1 MIFIYQIWK
10 TQKQKKESESRRT
23 ESVMNKRKKSITD
36 QKSFSPSI
44 AMKIFP
50 SNNDRTPLLDEK
62 NKIDYGTVDSES

>member
-50 SNNDRTPLLDEK
+50 DRK
-62 NKIDYGTVDSES
+62 SVV

>member
-1 MIFIYQIWK
+1 
-10 TQKQKKESESRRT
+10 
-23 ESVMNKRKKSITD
+23 MNKRKKSITD

-44 AMKIFP
+44 AMKILP

>member
-36 QKSFSPSI
+36 QKSFLRSI
-44 AMKIFP
+44 AMKILP
-50 SNNDRTPLLDEK
+50 SNNDRTLLLDEK
-62 NKIDYGTVDSES
+62 KEIGYGTMNSKC